1 MLWCATSFK
10 DHINKIWGNIEDKI
24 LKKIINSMFKIK
36 YFSGAKKE
44 VASDRKQNKIMLM
57 IKFDLTTLPVVP
69 FLISLISTKQI

>member
-1 MLWCATSFK
+1 
-10 DHINKIWGNIEDKI
+10 
-24 LKKIINSMFKIK
+24 MFKIK